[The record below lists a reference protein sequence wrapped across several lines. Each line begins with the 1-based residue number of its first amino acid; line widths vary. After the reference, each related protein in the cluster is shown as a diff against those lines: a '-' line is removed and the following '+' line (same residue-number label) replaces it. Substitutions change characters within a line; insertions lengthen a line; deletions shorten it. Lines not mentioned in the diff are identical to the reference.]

1 MASIST
7 DFAIGNE
14 KDISLET
21 GINKFYCYLK
31 RGLAKKDSG
40 DYKGA
45 IADYNE
51 SILINPYCSDAFNNR
66 GNAKSNLEDYK
77 GAISDYNHAINLNPD
92 NDAAYNNRGNVK
104 SILEDYEEA
113 ISDYNHAIK
122 LSPDNDGAYFNLGN
136 VKRILG
142 DYKGAITYYNYA
154 IKLNSSYPDAYNN
167 RGHVKNNLGDY
178 EGAIADCDK
187 SIELNAINPY
197 PYFNRGLAK
206 NELGD
211 YEGAIADYNKAM
223 EFQSFAPY
231 LSYFQDLQT
240 TTRNRL
246 GAHYV
251 SDGKW
256 YEGLAQLQLCL
267 DYYRQTDNLERRA
280 DLLTQI
286 ARVHLL
292 LGDWDKAR
300 MLYRDALRL
309 YSHLDKK
316 AGIANCHLALGRMML
331 RLNYISEALK
341 ELEIASMIFTEC
353 GLSDRQAETAE
364 VLEVISQFQAKQA
377 LKV

>member
-14 KDISLET
+14 KEFSLES
-21 GINKFYCYLK
+21 GNDKAYLN
-31 RGLAKKDSG
+31 RGLAKSNLGEYESAIADYNKAIRINPSYFDAYLNRGNAKSHLGDKVGAISDYEKAININPIYAAASVYFDSGNVKNNLG

-45 IADYNE
+45 IADYN
-51 SILINPYCSDAFNNR
+51 
-66 GNAKSNLEDYK
+66 
-77 GAISDYNHAINLNPD
+77 HAIKIYPD
-92 NDAAYNNRGNVK
+92 DNFFYNNRGNVK
-104 SILEDYEEA
+104 
-113 ISDYNHAIK
+113 
-122 LSPDNDGAYFNLGN
+122 
-136 VKRILG
+136 
-142 DYKGAITYYNYA
+142 
-154 IKLNSSYPDAYNN
+154 NN
-167 RGHVKNNLGDY
+167 IGDY
-178 EGAIADCDK
+178 EGGIADCDK
-187 SIELNAINPY
+187 SIELNAVNPY
-197 PYFNRGLAK
+197 SYFNRGYAK

-211 YEGAIADYNKAM
+211 YEGAIADFDEAM
-223 EFQSFAPY
+223 GFQSFAPY
-231 LSYFQDLQT
+231 LSYIQDLQT

-331 RLNYISEALK
+331 RLDYTREAQK
-341 ELEIASMIFTEC
+341 ELEIASRLFTEC
-353 GLSDRQAETAE
+353 GLSDRQAETTE